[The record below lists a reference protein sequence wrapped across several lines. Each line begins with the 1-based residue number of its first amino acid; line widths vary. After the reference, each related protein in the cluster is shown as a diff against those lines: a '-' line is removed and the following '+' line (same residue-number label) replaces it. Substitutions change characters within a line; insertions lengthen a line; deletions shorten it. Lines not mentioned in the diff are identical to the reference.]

1 VKPRTFLMRTAEV
14 KTLPRTRFRGEDIS
28 TRLRT
33 IHCGTIAGAVDRSEM
48 GALVYDNDRQVDL
61 EDRTLAHL
69 QVVIVN
75 KLRRRESF
83 PFTWSDERRTITIW
97 ISPNTPLEFVY
108 HGNRR
113 PRLNRAWLE
122 ELALSASSTG
132 GLVVVPEPP
141 LDVFSSSDE
150 SDMPV
155 PG

>member
-1 VKPRTFLMRTAEV
+1 
-14 KTLPRTRFRGEDIS
+14 
-28 TRLRT
+28 
-33 IHCGTIAGAVDRSEM
+33 M
-48 GALVYDNDRQVDL
+48 GALVYDDDRHAEL

-83 PFTWSDERRTITIW
+83 PFTWSDERRTVTVW
-97 ISPNTPLEFVY
+97 IHPSVPLEFVY

-132 GLVVVPEPP
+132 GLVVLPEPAE
-141 LDVFSSSDE
+141 DVSVSPE
-150 SDMPV
+150 
-155 PG
+155 